1 MVDAANGES
10 RADSETGRPRAH
22 DRAIDHGLASH
33 DHQWR

>member
-22 DRAIDHGLASH
+22 DRAIDHRLASH